1 MKFNKLLSILVVLF
15 GLNCE
20 AQVATY
26 KFLPYLTWT
35 KPASEYLAKKFVID
49 NFLGSRNETVM
60 FEVDA
65 LSSSASTELVTVA
78 YNCLELN
85 RSGIVLSFW
94 GSFWNDNGYSMTGYG
109 FKHLNLDSAIMLL
122 DRLEMES
129 NYMTNITNKDFNSS
143 FTFSNTTFLLSQ
155 LSNQEKGSVSI
166 RVFWKDFDAGW
177 NIDAIRRT
185 KRRIEKWFKTK

>member
-1 MKFNKLLSILVVLF
+1 MKIKLCLLSILIIF
-15 GLNCE
+15 KC
-20 AQVATY
+20 QSQSTTY
-26 KFLPYLTWT
+26 KFLPYSTWT

-49 NFLGSRNETVM
+49 NYLGSRNETVM

-65 LSSSASTELVTVA
+65 ISSSASTELVTVS

-85 RSGIVLSFW
+85 RSGIVLAFW

-109 FKHLNLDSAIMLL
+109 FKHLSLDSSIMLL
-122 DRLEMES
+122 NRLEMES
-129 NYMTNITNKDFNSS
+129 SYISGITNKDFNTS
-143 FTFSNTTFLLSQ
+143 FTFSNMTFLLSQ
-155 LSNQEKGSVSI
+155 LSNQEIGQVGI

-185 KRRIEKWFKTK
+185 KRRIEKWFKSK